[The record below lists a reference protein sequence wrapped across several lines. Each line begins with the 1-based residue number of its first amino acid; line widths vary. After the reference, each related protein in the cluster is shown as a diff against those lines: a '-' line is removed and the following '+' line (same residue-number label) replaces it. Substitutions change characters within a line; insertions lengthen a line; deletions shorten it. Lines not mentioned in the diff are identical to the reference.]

1 MLSLEEQESSQCLV
15 VGAYAMQAA
24 LSTIPYFSKPQANRG
39 SAITISPFLGSSE
52 EVQKILS
59 VVYCIKDSSISVL
72 LTGPSGVGK
81 DHLARLI
88 HSLSPRKDKP
98 FVVVNCANI
107 PETLFEEELF
117 GFKRGSFTGAD
128 HDKPGL
134 FEIAFGGTIF
144 LDEIADL
151 PLSLQPKILRVLQEN
166 EFRPIGG
173 NERVNT
179 DIRIIAAT
187 NQNLEKLMQEKKFR
201 EDLFYR
207 INAMEITIPSLN
219 ERREDIEILM
229 DHYLNALSDENQK
242 PKPQLSAQAR
252 QKMLDYPWVGNVR
265 ELKNVLERLILFAKK
280 GMIEEEDLALQEV
293 RQIPVSIPLVS
304 PTLKTLEEVENEH
317 VVLVLQAARG
327 NRSKAAKILGI
338 GRRTLYAKLGKLR

>member
-1 MLSLEEQESSQCLV
+1 
-15 VGAYAMQAA
+15 
-24 LSTIPYFSKPQANRG
+24 
-39 SAITISPFLGSSE
+39 
-52 EVQKILS
+52 
-59 VVYCIKDSSISVL
+59 
-72 LTGPSGVGK
+72 
-81 DHLARLI
+81 
-88 HSLSPRKDKP
+88 
-98 FVVVNCANI
+98 
-107 PETLFEEELF
+107 
-117 GFKRGSFTGAD
+117 
-128 HDKPGL
+128 
-134 FEIAFGGTIF
+134 
-144 LDEIADL
+144 
-151 PLSLQPKILRVLQEN
+151 
-166 EFRPIGG
+166 
-173 NERVNT
+173 
-179 DIRIIAAT
+179 
-187 NQNLEKLMQEKKFR
+187 MQEKKFR

>member
-252 QKMLDYPWVGNVR
+252 QK
-265 ELKNVLERLILFAKK
+265 
-280 GMIEEEDLALQEV
+280 
-293 RQIPVSIPLVS
+293 
-304 PTLKTLEEVENEH
+304 
-317 VVLVLQAARG
+317 
-327 NRSKAAKILGI
+327 
-338 GRRTLYAKLGKLR
+338 LR